1 MHWLTQLASASV
13 EVVPNAIATNA
24 AARHITTSKR
34 VVASKDFN
42 LEKNGSGMKLSFA
55 DLLKGKDMEPSKITV
70 KAKEDTFV
78 DGNDWLLRSV
88 IGKLPS
94 LRSVES
100 IKDTFYS
107 EGVFDIQIKSLGGY
121 YVVLTFP
128 SIEAMLSMIEGPEV
142 NLLGVYCAEFRYFL

>member
-1 MHWLTQLASASV
+1 M
-13 EVVPNAIATNA
+13 
-24 AARHITTSKR
+24 
-34 VVASKDFN
+34 
-42 LEKNGSGMKLSFA
+42 
-55 DLLKGKDMEPSKITV
+55 
-70 KAKEDTFV
+70 

-142 NLLGVYCAEFRYFL
+142 NLLGIFF